1 MYNTDLPT
9 RAELPSTGKLLRSTL
24 MAAVIAV
31 ALLIT
36 VVLPAEYAIDPTGA
50 GRLLG
55 LTEMGEIK
63 TQLAEEAELDQA
75 NDQSSAQQASQLT
88 ASQETASDREP
99 ETASDADAQTSTS
112 DAEVAP
118 QTANSASA
126 SDPVEPSPADSERVM
141 TDASVALAEALATEE
156 ATSLTAQAE
165 EASPWSD
172 EVSFTLTPGEGTEY
186 KLTMQEG
193 AVATFA
199 WASDGGPVN
208 FDTHGDGNGN
218 SISYEKGRGVP
229 EDEGEL
235 EAAFNGNH
243 GWFFRNRNDSDVTI
257 VLRVGGDYGELV
269 KAL

>member
-9 RAELPSTGKLLRSTL
+9 RAELPSTGKLIRSTL
-24 MAAVIAV
+24 VAAVVAV
-31 ALLIT
+31 ALLVT

-63 TQLAEEAELDQA
+63 LQLAEEAELDRAATQA
-75 NDQSSAQQASQLT
+75 AADEAPPAVPEQQTQASAESQVAAET
-88 ASQETASDREP
+88 SPEITPEPPTIASNSEAEPAQDAAQPEASQAL
-99 ETASDADAQTSTS
+99 ADASSQ
-112 DAEVAP
+112 
-118 QTANSASA
+118 
-126 SDPVEPSPADSERVM
+126 
-141 TDASVALAEALATEE
+141 
-156 ATSLTAQAE
+156 E
-165 EASPWSD
+165 EASAANGAVATWRD

-186 KLTMQEG
+186 KLTMEEG

-199 WASDGGPVN
+199 WSSDGGPIN

-235 EAAFNGNH
+235 EAAFTGNH
-243 GWFFRNRNDSDVTI
+243 GWFFRNRNDNEVTV
-257 VLRVGGDYGELV
+257 VLRIGGDYGEL
-269 KAL
+269 KRML

>member
-75 NDQSSAQQASQLT
+75 SVQQASQPT
-88 ASQETASDREP
+88 ASQETVSDRQP
-99 ETASDADAQTSTS
+99 EAASNADAQTSTS
-112 DAEVAP
+112 DAEMAP

-126 SDPVEPSPADSERVM
+126 SDPVAPSPTEPERVM

-156 ATSLTAQAE
+156 AASQTAQAE

-193 AVATFA
+193 AIATFA
-199 WASDGGPVN
+199 WVSEGGPVN

-235 EAAFNGNH
+235 EAAFTGNH
-243 GWFFRNRNDSDVTI
+243 GWFFRNRNDNDVTI
-257 VLRVGGDYGELV
+257 VLRVGGDYGEL
-269 KAL
+269 KQML